1 MLLESQATRRENE
14 LHSLQ
19 SELAE
24 ARRQSAQ
31 LQQLLEEDSE
41 SHPSNKQARADRAT
55 LVKVRKE
62 LSELHSTYWVTKKEL
77 ERAKDLK
84 DQSVVEY
91 LALTRSVADWKR
103 SYGALQTQL
112 EDKTQEFATL
122 SAACEKKDKE
132 LECLREGNYYDEF
145 SDETHHTRQNR

>member
-24 ARRQSAQ
+24 ARRQNAQ
-31 LQQLLEEDSE
+31 LQQLLEEDSK

-62 LSELHSTYWVTKKEL
+62 LSELHSKYWITEREL
-77 ERAKDLK
+77 GRAKDIN
-84 DQSVVEY
+84 DQSIGEY
-91 LALTRSVADWKR
+91 LALTRSVAD
-103 SYGALQTQL
+103 
-112 EDKTQEFATL
+112 
-122 SAACEKKDKE
+122 
-132 LECLREGNYYDEF
+132 
-145 SDETHHTRQNR
+145 